1 MTRILN
7 IYKTLFCI
15 VVLSTIFTNHS
26 YGAYTVDQVKDPIY
40 EKMKKEGKYSFSN
53 VFQQTNIYKKPS
65 QNLPLPTAT
74 TTYTI
79 DSRLVIPSIQ
89 MNLKI
94 MNVDDIHKVSHGA
107 WHVPDSSTPNLGG
120 NTVIIGHRISLAGGV
135 QKPWDF
141 FYLPEVKVG
150 DSIVLYWKGVKYNY
164 TVIRTSVEDPND
176 SDIESPTTDNI
187 LTVYTCYPLW
197 TTDYR
202 FAIQARLN
210 K

>member
-1 MTRILN
+1 MKN
-7 IYKTLFCI
+7 SFAKYKIIITL
-15 VVLSTIFTNHS
+15 VLSGFVFNDIVMA
-26 YGAYTVDQVKDPIY
+26 AYTTLQVPDPKYDKIKKD
-40 EKMKKEGKYSFSN
+40 GKYSYTS

-74 TTYTI
+74 TTYSK
-79 DSRLVIPSIQ
+79 DDRLVIPSIQ

-94 MNVDDIHKVSHGA
+94 MNVDDIHKVSHGG
-107 WHVPDSSTPNLGG
+107 WHVPESSTPNLGG

-141 FYLPEVKVG
+141 FYLPDVKVG
-150 DSIVLYWKGVKYNY
+150 SSMTLYWKGVKYNY
-164 TVIRTSVEDPND
+164 TVTKVSVEDPDN
-176 SDIESPTTDNI
+176 SDIESPTSDNT

-202 FAIQARLN
+202 FAIQGTLV